1 MVYKLYYWPS
11 IQGRGEFIR
20 LAMEEADVKYTDVAR
35 KPASKGGGVKSILN
49 LINDKETAYPVY
61 APPILIIGKKIISQ
75 TPNILMFLG
84 AHHKLAP
91 KNEDGRMWVHQL
103 QLVISDFLVEV
114 HDAHHPLAKSLYY
127 AEQKKEARRR
137 SFDFTSSRLPK
148 FLNYMELV
156 IKRNPSGPYNLVG
169 ARISYADLSLFQII
183 EGLRYAFPSTM
194 QKIESDYPCTISL
207 SARISKRP
215 RIRRY
220 LESPNRIPFNEH
232 GIFRYYKE
240 LDN

>member
-1 MVYKLYYWPS
+1 
-11 IQGRGEFIR
+11 
-20 LAMEEADVKYTDVAR
+20 
-35 KPASKGGGVKSILN
+35 
-49 LINDKETAYPVY
+49 
-61 APPILIIGKKIISQ
+61 
-75 TPNILMFLG
+75 
-84 AHHKLAP
+84 
-91 KNEDGRMWVHQL
+91 
-103 QLVISDFLVEV
+103 
-114 HDAHHPLAKSLYY
+114 
-127 AEQKKEARRR
+127 
-137 SFDFTSSRLPK
+137 
-148 FLNYMELV
+148 MELV

-183 EGLRYAFPSTM
+183 EGLRYAFPSAM
-194 QKIESDYPCTISL
+194 QKIESDYPRTIGL